1 MEKNIIIYL
10 LIINII
16 GFLIMGIDKLKAI
29 KGMWRIP
36 ENTLFAFTFLGGG
49 VGNILGM
56 YIFRHKTKKL
66 KFIIGMPAI
75 LILEILIYIYFRF
88 MI

>member
-29 KGMWRIP
+29 KGMWRIQRILYLHL
-36 ENTLFAFTFLGGG
+36 LF
-49 VGNILGM
+49 
-56 YIFRHKTKKL
+56 
-66 KFIIGMPAI
+66 
-75 LILEILIYIYFRF
+75 
-88 MI
+88 